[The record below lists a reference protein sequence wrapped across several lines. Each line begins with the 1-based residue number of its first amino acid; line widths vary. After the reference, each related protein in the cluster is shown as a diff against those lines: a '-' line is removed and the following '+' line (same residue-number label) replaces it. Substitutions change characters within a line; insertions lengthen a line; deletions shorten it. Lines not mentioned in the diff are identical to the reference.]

1 LTRDDYEFNQA
12 TPAFFI
18 QGPSL
23 FARFVFLSVL
33 AIALIITDSRL
44 QYLKAFRAQV
54 EAYLHPLSLMANA
67 PMQLFGKADSYL
79 KSHQELLEENK
90 TLRNKLLKANVDVQ
104 SVKIL
109 QRENDQLRD
118 LSKLAS
124 RHQQKQILAEI
135 LHATSNQSVREV
147 VINRGRAHK
156 VQLGAAVIDANGVVG
171 QVTRL
176 YPQTSLVTLITNP
189 SMEIPVMVARNG
201 LRAIAFGRGRNN
213 LLEIPFLPANIDIKV
228 GDQLVTSGID
238 YVYPAGFAIGR
249 VETIILEPGAG
260 YIRIQCN
267 VAGGVDFNRH
277 VMVVNPMSPSAILA
291 DQQASAAQKS
301 TQQDASTTAQP
312 TANPLPYQSQGVIRV
327 SN

>member
-1 LTRDDYEFNQA
+1 MKRDDYQFNQT

-23 FARFVFLSVL
+23 FARFVFLAIL

-44 QYLKAFRAQV
+44 QYLKAFRTQV
-54 EAYLHPLSLMANA
+54 ETYLHPLSLMANA
-67 PMQLFGKADSYL
+67 PMELFGKADYYL
-79 KSHQELLEENK
+79 KSQQQLLDENK
-90 TLRNKLLKANVDVQ
+90 ALRNKLLKANVDVQ
-104 SVKIL
+104 SVHVL
-109 QRENDQLRD
+109 QRENDQLRN

-135 LHATSNQSVREV
+135 LHATSNQSVREI
-147 VINRGRAHK
+147 VINRGTAHH
-156 VQLGAAVIDANGVVG
+156 VELGAAIIDANGVVG

-189 SMEIPVMVARNG
+189 AMEIPVMVARNG
-201 LRAIAFGRGRNN
+201 LRAIAFGKGHSN

-238 YVYPAGFAIGR
+238 FVYPPGFAIGR
-249 VETIILEPGAG
+249 VETINVEPGAG
-260 YIRIQCN
+260 YIRIHCS

-277 VMVVNPMSPSAILA
+277 VMVVNPMPQSGIEDPQYLEEETT
-291 DQQASAAQKS
+291 QAEKQIEPAVGRV
-301 TQQDASTTAQP
+301 
-312 TANPLPYQSQGVIRV
+312 PYRSQGVIRV
-327 SN
+327 SD

>member
-1 LTRDDYEFNQA
+1 MKRDDYEFNQT

-23 FARFVFLSVL
+23 FARFVFLAIL

-67 PMQLFGKADSYL
+67 PMELFGKADYYL
-79 KSHQELLEENK
+79 KSQQQLLDENK
-90 TLRNKLLKANVDVQ
+90 ALRHQLLKASVDVQ
-104 SVKIL
+104 SVQVLK
-109 QRENDQLRD
+109 RENDQLRD
-118 LSKLAS
+118 LSKLAT
-124 RHQQKQILAEI
+124 RLQQKKILAEI

-147 VINRGRAHK
+147 VINRGSAHK
-156 VQLGAAVIDANGVVG
+156 VQLGAAIIDANGVVG

-189 SMEIPVMVARNG
+189 EMEIPVMVARNG
-201 LRAIAFGRGRNN
+201 LRAIAFGRGQNN
-213 LLEIPFLPANIDIKV
+213 LLEIPFLPSNIDIEV

-238 YVYPAGFAIGR
+238 FVYPAGFAIGR
-249 VETIILEPGAG
+249 VETIIVEPGAG
-260 YIRIQCN
+260 YIRIQCR

-277 VMVVNPMSPSAILA
+277 VMVVNPMSQSGIA
-291 DQQASAAQKS
+291 DAEMSEKVETAQEAAKQATKS
-301 TQQDASTTAQP
+301 TVDHV
-312 TANPLPYQSQGVIRV
+312 PYKSQGVIRV
-327 SN
+327 SD